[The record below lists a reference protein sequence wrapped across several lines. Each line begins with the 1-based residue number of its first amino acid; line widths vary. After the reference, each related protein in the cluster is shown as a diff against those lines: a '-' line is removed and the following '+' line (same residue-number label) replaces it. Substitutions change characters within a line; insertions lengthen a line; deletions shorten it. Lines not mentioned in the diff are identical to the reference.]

1 MPTVT
6 KNSTDLREKAD
17 FFCFIISGFILA
29 IKGRLSLVVNKTKD
43 LHFELKRV
51 NFYPVSLSVTLK

>member
-1 MPTVT
+1 MNTEMFLFYN
-6 KNSTDLREKAD
+6 K
-17 FFCFIISGFILA
+17 CGFILA

-43 LHFELKRV
+43 FHFELKRV